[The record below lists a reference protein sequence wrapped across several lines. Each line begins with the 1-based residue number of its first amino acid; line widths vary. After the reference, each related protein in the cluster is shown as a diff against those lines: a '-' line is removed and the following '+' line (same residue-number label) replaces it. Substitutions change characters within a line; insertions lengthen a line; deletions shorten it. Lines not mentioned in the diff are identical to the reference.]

1 MQFALTVRK
10 LKSEFADGLYMSE
23 TQIRQFVE
31 QGMSHVQGSTE
42 EPLLEQT
49 IPELIATT
57 VSKHAHR
64 DAVVFAD
71 RGIRWSW
78 QQFSNEI
85 DKLAAGFLA
94 LGLQKGD
101 RLGVWS
107 PNRPEWVLTQF
118 ATARLGIILVAIN
131 PAFRSAELAHVL
143 KASGCKALLMARKF
157 KSSNYLKIFQ
167 YVGSTSYDS
176 DSNSLRVASLP
187 ELVTVICMGGEN
199 EEDTPSGMIPF
210 DQVGQAASSTQRAQL
225 NRLSAELSAD
235 EAINIQFTSG
245 TTGLPKGATLSH
257 RNILNNGKFTTDTLL
272 FTEQDRL
279 CIPVPLYHCF
289 GMVMGTLGC
298 APTGA
303 AMIFPGEGFDSTETI
318 RTIEAEKCTALYG
331 VPTMFNAILALEDF
345 FSYDLSSLR
354 TGIMAG
360 APCPIETMN
369 RVVNDMNM
377 SEVTIAYG
385 MTETSPV
392 SFQCNVDDPLEKRVT
407 TVGRVHPHVE
417 CRIIDAAGSTLPVGQ
432 SGELC
437 TRGYSVMKG
446 YWDDDQKTKAAIDSD
461 GWMHSG
467 DLATMDDEGYCNI
480 VGRVKDMIIRGGE
493 NVYPKEIEDYIY
505 KFSKVKD
512 VQVFGIPD
520 SKFGEVVCA
529 WIVVKPG
536 ETIDEDEVIEF
547 CSERIAHYKV
557 PRYVRIREEL
567 PMTVSGKAQKY
578 KMREEMVRELSLLS
592 AH

>member
-1 MQFALTVRK
+1 
-10 LKSEFADGLYMSE
+10 
-23 TQIRQFVE
+23 
-31 QGMSHVQGSTE
+31 
-42 EPLLEQT
+42 
-49 IPELIATT
+49 
-57 VSKHAHR
+57 
-64 DAVVFAD
+64 
-71 RGIRWSW
+71 
-78 QQFSNEI
+78 
-85 DKLAAGFLA
+85 
-94 LGLQKGD
+94 
-101 RLGVWS
+101 
-107 PNRPEWVLTQF
+107 
-118 ATARLGIILVAIN
+118 
-131 PAFRSAELAHVL
+131 
-143 KASGCKALLMARKF
+143 
-157 KSSNYLKIFQ
+157 
-167 YVGSTSYDS
+167 
-176 DSNSLRVASLP
+176 
-187 ELVTVICMGGEN
+187 
-199 EEDTPSGMIPF
+199 
-210 DQVGQAASSTQRAQL
+210 
-225 NRLSAELSAD
+225 
-235 EAINIQFTSG
+235 
-245 TTGLPKGATLSH
+245 
-257 RNILNNGKFTTDTLL
+257 
-272 FTEQDRL
+272 
-279 CIPVPLYHCF
+279 
-289 GMVMGTLGC
+289 
-298 APTGA
+298 
-303 AMIFPGEGFDSTETI
+303 MIFPGEGFDATETI

-417 CRIIDAAGSTLPVGQ
+417 CRIIDAAGATLPVGQ

-446 YWDDDQKTKAAIDSD
+446 YWGDNQKTKEAIDSD

-529 WIVVKPG
+529 WVVAKPG
-536 ETIDEDEVIEF
+536 EILDEDEVIEF
-547 CSERIAHYKV
+547 CSERIAYYKV

-578 KMREEMVRELSLLS
+578 KMREEMVRELSHLS
-592 AH
+592 AR